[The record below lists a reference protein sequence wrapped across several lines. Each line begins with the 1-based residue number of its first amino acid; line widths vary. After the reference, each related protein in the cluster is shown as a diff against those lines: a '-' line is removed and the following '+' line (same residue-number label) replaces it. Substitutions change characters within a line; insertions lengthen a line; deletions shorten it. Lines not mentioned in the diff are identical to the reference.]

1 METHLAL
8 SPDIEVAEIYI
19 DNGVSGQTF
28 ERPAFQRMLA
38 DVEAGQINC
47 VAVKDLSRLGRSAI
61 DSGYYI
67 EKYFP
72 LHGVR
77 FLSINDQYDSEYVD
91 NSGGQ
96 IALPLKNLMNETY
109 AIDISR
115 KVRAQQHQAM
125 RAGEFVG
132 ARPPF
137 GYRKDP
143 QNCHRLLVNEDTAP
157 VVRQIFQWAADGIS
171 LNTIVKRLNKANI
184 LTPSHYLTRPCLKN
198 SKE

>member
-77 FLSINDQYDSEYVD
+77 FLSINDQYDSD
-91 NSGGQ
+91 CGQ
-96 IALPLKNLMNETY
+96 
-109 AIDISR
+109 
-115 KVRAQQHQAM
+115 
-125 RAGEFVG
+125 
-132 ARPPF
+132 
-137 GYRKDP
+137 
-143 QNCHRLLVNEDTAP
+143 
-157 VVRQIFQWAADGIS
+157 W
-171 LNTIVKRLNKANI
+171 
-184 LTPSHYLTRPCLKN
+184 
-198 SKE
+198 